1 MLLAH
6 HNCSKCKAHRDP
18 CIYKVFGPCKWLQTG
33 EDNITT
39 SRSNEQKNEQKHRGA
54 TALQANILREDDQ
67 LSPAVNL
74 QPDGQQQKPHHYNL
88 FPEL

>member
-33 EDNITT
+33 EDDITT
-39 SRSNEQKNEQKHRGA
+39 SQSNEQKNEQKHRGD
-54 TALQANILREDDQ
+54 TVMQANILREDDQ

-74 QPDGQQQKPHHYNL
+74 QPDGQQHKPHHYNL